1 MRARLA
7 ALGRPGI
14 AASTFHAAALR
25 QLRHFW
31 PRVTG
36 ADLPAVLETKVPMLV
51 DLARGLPGGYR
62 YVAVRDLAGEIEW
75 AKARRVS
82 PADVRGGG
90 PGVRPR
96 RSPPGAPLRAALP
109 ALRGGQG
116 AGRPDRL
123 RGHARDDRAP
133 ARGRAGDRRRGPGPL
148 PLVQR
153 RRVPG
158 HERPPAGAP
167 RRLARRARGPG
178 RRRRR
183 GPDDLHVHRS
193 LVGVADR
200 VHRALSHGPGDPARD
215 QLPVEPAGHRARQPA
230 PCPDPSGRGWP
241 AEAAGRDPTR
251 RSAPDDPPVRDGGR
265 GGAVDRGRGAPAHRG
280 GRRARGDR
288 RPGPDERPARRVR
301 GSVPRGRRPV
311 PAPG

>member
-1 MRARLA
+1 MPDPVADLLADLDPAQREAALATTGPVCILAGAGTGKTRAISHRVAHAVASGTVAPQHVLVVTFTDKAAGEMRERLA

-31 PRVTG
+31 PRVSG

-62 YVAVRDLAGEIEW
+62 YVAVRDLAG
-75 AKARRVS
+75 RDRVGEG
-82 PADVRGGG
+82 PAGLAGRLRGGG
-90 PGVRPR
+90 PGHRPR

-123 RGHARDDRAP
+123 RGHARDDRPAP
-133 ARGRAGDRRRGPGPL
+133 RGRAGDRRRGPGPL

-167 RRLARRARGPG
+167 RRLARRTRGPG

-183 GPDDLHVHRS
+183 GPDDLHVHRGV
-193 LVGVADR
+193 VGVADR
-200 VHRALSHGPGDPARD
+200 VHGALSR
-215 QLPVEPAGHRARQPA
+215 R
-230 PCPDPSGRGWP
+230 RG
-241 AEAAGRDPTR
+241 
-251 RSAPDDPPVRDGGR
+251 
-265 GGAVDRGRGAPAHRG
+265 
-280 GRRARGDR
+280 
-288 RPGPDERPARRVR
+288 
-301 GSVPRGRRPV
+301 
-311 PAPG
+311 